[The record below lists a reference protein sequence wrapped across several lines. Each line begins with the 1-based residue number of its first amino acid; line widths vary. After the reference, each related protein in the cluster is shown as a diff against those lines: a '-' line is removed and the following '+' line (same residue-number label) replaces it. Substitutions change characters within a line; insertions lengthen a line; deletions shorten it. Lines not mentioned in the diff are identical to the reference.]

1 MPRILVYDHL
11 DQPLFELDPNKV
23 YGLKMVEKV
32 NDEHSLTITT
42 SHELEKGQRI
52 FYHDGEK
59 LREFVV
65 LGDVASHADGFQHEY
80 YCVWSLQY
88 DLSAAYIDDRRIGN
102 KNNLVPASDILTVI
116 AGQSRW
122 QVGTVTTTTVS
133 SAWLYYKSLWE
144 ALGIVVENWQ
154 GEVDSTIV
162 LSDPVARYIDFKAH
176 VGSSEAKRRFDY
188 GHDLTSIK
196 RTVLDDLY
204 VCRIVPRGKG
214 EAVEGEGGEV
224 SGYGRRITIESV
236 NPTGEE
242 WIQDDSVVPL
252 VRVPN
257 GSGGYEYPTSIVIFD
272 SIETPQVLYDT
283 AMAELETYTRPK
295 MSYEASVLA
304 LSGAGMDVEGVSLG
318 DTVHVVDTTFGEDGL
333 RLSARVLGIERD
345 LLEPSNDKLTIG
357 NFQPKMSDTVKD
369 LIDGLSAA
377 QEQLIDTDAK
387 ADSAISDASE
397 AAQIAVEAQTVAN
410 AINQHFWVDT
420 DGAHVTEVTK
430 DEWND
435 TTGSRYHTGSNSL
448 WNSLGMLFRKG
459 LTNLLAIVTSNTGGN
474 VTGVSIYD
482 GQGNGSN
489 NIVALFGS
497 SGFQVGRTRESHLI
511 GDYHSMKLVDK
522 DGSSYFDVADLRDES
537 GNATITDS
545 FAGDGTTA
553 IFYLGI
559 TAASTSYTVKRNGTT
574 VTSGITKTT
583 TSFTFST
590 APASGASITATY
602 TVTSQNAKYYT
613 LGTRGSGNVGGMS
626 VSEGSGCVAS
636 GFLSH
641 AEGDGTT
648 ASGYYTHAEN
658 SGTTASGNESHAEG
672 LNTKATGRGAHAEGY
687 ITTASGQYS
696 HGEGRTT
703 ASGDYSHSEGRNTT
717 ASGDYSHAEG
727 YSTTAS
733 DDQSHAEG
741 NATVASGISSHAQ
754 NWGTVAASQHQTA
767 MGRFNVSDSN
777 QTYALIIGNGT
788 STSARSN
795 AMTVDWSGNETL
807 AGGLTLGSPLTIAN
821 GGTGATTA
829 EGARSNLN
837 VVGASDQSRQNAR
850 FITYA
855 GADQI
860 YGLYATCIN
869 ANNTDFNGKN
879 VGVIFR
885 DGGISLYNGTDN
897 NFPWQISGLSGTV
910 NLGVTTP
917 TFTANTTNWTASETY
932 VKRSGRVVSVSL
944 AGQAKAG
951 VGTWQ
956 TNTYHIGT
964 LSAHPSATKL
974 FTAVAQIS
982 SAFTAFIGKIDTNGK
997 IYLRTAGTAIPA
1009 NSYVWLDCTFI
1020 CS

>member
-65 LGDVASHADGFQHEY
+65 LGDVASHADGFSHEY

-162 LSDPVARYIDFKAH
+162 LSSPVARYIDFKAH
-176 VGSSEAKRRFDY
+176 VGSSDAKRRFDY

-196 RTVLDDLY
+196 RT

-252 VRVPN
+252 VRLPN

-420 DGAHVTEVTK
+420 DGAHVTEVTQ

-435 TTGSRYHTGSNSL
+435 TTGSRYHTGANSL

-482 GQGNGSN
+482 GQGNGAN
-489 NIVALFGS
+489 NIVASFTNSGATIGKTNSPHVEVDS
-497 SGFQVGRTRESHLI
+497 SGMEVLTDASTSVATFGASGFRVGDDSSSSIALLGDNDKVIVGNSQNAFAQI
-511 GDYHSMKLVDK
+511 GAVTW
-522 DGSSYFDVADLRDES
+522 S
-537 GNATITDS
+537 GGVPTGGGYV
-545 FAGDGTTA
+545 FLGDGTYIYGDPGGQTA
-553 IFYLGI
+553 IYAFADNSSLPAGSYYQTSLTLFSDAQTECLDI
-559 TAASTSYTVKRNGTT
+559 STSK
-574 VTSGITKTT
+574 VTS
-583 TSFTFST
+583 S
-590 APASGASITATY
+590 
-602 TVTSQNAKYYT
+602 
-613 LGTRGSGNVGGMS
+613 S
-626 VSEGSGCVAS
+626 VINSSV
-636 GFLSH
+636 LSLTC
-641 AEGDGTT
+641 DG
-648 ASGYYTHAEN
+648 E
-658 SGTTASGNESHAEG
+658 
-672 LNTKATGRGAHAEGY
+672 
-687 ITTASGQYS
+687 
-696 HGEGRTT
+696 
-703 ASGDYSHSEGRNTT
+703 
-717 ASGDYSHAEG
+717 
-727 YSTTAS
+727 
-733 DDQSHAEG
+733 
-741 NATVASGISSHAQ
+741 
-754 NWGTVAASQHQTA
+754 
-767 MGRFNVSDSN
+767 
-777 QTYALIIGNGT
+777 
-788 STSARSN
+788 
-795 AMTVDWSGNETL
+795 
-807 AGGLTLGSPLTIAN
+807 LTLGKPLTIAN

-829 EGARSNLN
+829 ADARNALSVPQVASQTNQSVGFSEGTGSGQVQLLGFNVTNSSHALSGKRLALIIRS
-837 VVGASDQSRQNAR
+837 
-850 FITYA
+850 
-855 GADQI
+855 
-860 YGLYATCIN
+860 
-869 ANNTDFNGKN
+869 
-879 VGVIFR
+879 
-885 DGGISLYNGTDN
+885 DGIQLYNITDAAMLWSTVVTTSSPTLAN
-897 NFPWQISGLSGTV
+897 ATATAFELRKSGSIV
-910 NLGVTTP
+910 NLQIQQLSV
-917 TFTANTTNWTASETY
+917 NASLADG
-932 VKRSGRVVSVSL
+932 SSVSL
-944 AGQAKAG
+944 GSGIIPSGSRPAHAIGVPLMANASGKGAGC
-951 VGTWQ
+951 WL
-956 TNTYHIGT
+956 YIGT
-964 LSAHPSATKL
+964 AGSVDLYNRSGSALGTGTNLYGNATW
-974 FTAVAQIS
+974 V
-982 SAFTAFIGKIDTNGK
+982 
-997 IYLRTAGTAIPA
+997 
-1009 NSYVWLDCTFI
+1009 V
-1020 CS
+1020 

>member
-65 LGDVASHADGFQHEY
+65 LGDVASHADGFSHEY

-144 ALGIVVENWQ
+144 ALGIVVEKWQ

-162 LSDPVARYIDFKAH
+162 LSSPVARYIDFKAH
-176 VGSSEAKRRFDY
+176 IGSSDAKRRFDY

-252 VRVPN
+252 VRLPN

-410 AINQHFWVDT
+410 AVNQHFWVDT

-435 TTGSRYHTGSNSL
+435 TTGSRYHTGANSL

-482 GQGNGSN
+482 GQGNGAN
-489 NIVALFGS
+489 NIVASFTGS
-497 SGFQVGRTRESHLI
+497 GVTIGKTGGSQVVIDNYSVDVLNENGAYYASMGNHDGRRGLLVPPGGSVELGEPYLASGGNEYGSAYVMGSADSDTERTLSVRAEGTDSGFVSI
-511 GDYHSMKLVDK
+511 G
-522 DGSSYFDVADLRDES
+522 ADS
-537 GNATITDS
+537 GVPVSGVVPNNATLDVYSEEDNQFTCVRGMARRGNS
-545 FAGDGTTA
+545 FA
-553 IFYLGI
+553 
-559 TAASTSYTVKRNGTT
+559 
-574 VTSGITKTT
+574 
-583 TSFTFST
+583 SFTLN
-590 APASGASITATY
+590 
-602 TVTSQNAKYYT
+602 QN
-613 LGTRGSGNVGGMS
+613 
-626 VSEGSGCVAS
+626 
-636 GFLSH
+636 GFELDH
-641 AEGDGTT
+641 
-648 ASGYYTHAEN
+648 
-658 SGTTASGNESHAEG
+658 
-672 LNTKATGRGAHAEGY
+672 
-687 ITTASGQYS
+687 
-696 HGEGRTT
+696 
-703 ASGDYSHSEGRNTT
+703 
-717 ASGDYSHAEG
+717 
-727 YSTTAS
+727 
-733 DDQSHAEG
+733 
-741 NATVASGISSHAQ
+741 
-754 NWGTVAASQHQTA
+754 
-767 MGRFNVSDSN
+767 
-777 QTYALIIGNGT
+777 
-788 STSARSN
+788 
-795 AMTVDWSGNETL
+795 
-807 AGGLTLGSPLTIAN
+807 PLTIAN

-885 DGGISLYNGTDN
+885 NGGISLYNGTDN
-897 NFPWQISGLSGTV
+897 NFPWQISGLSGDI

-917 TFTANTTNWTASETY
+917 TFTANTTNWTASDTY

-956 TNTYHIGT
+956 NNTYHIGT

-974 FTAVAQIS
+974 FTAVAQLS
-982 SAFTAFIGKIDTNGK
+982 SAFTVFIGKIDTNGK